1 MIREIYFV
9 CVEMELVFISVI
21 IDEFLIIEFH
31 YFNNNNNV
39 EHIVN
44 LVFSRYYNMI

>member
-1 MIREIYFV
+1 
-9 CVEMELVFISVI
+9 MELVFISVI

-31 YFNNNNNV
+31 YFINNNNV